1 MFPLEESTIKELR
14 RLQRSSKDRRVY
26 IKATVILMLH
36 KQFSAQDIADSLGID
51 DETVHRYRR
60 AFQALGL
67 QSYLDAG
74 FVPYTGKLS
83 DEQEAQLCAEVRA
96 NLYLDSREVVA
107 YIEHTFGIRYSRS
120 AVTKLLKRLGFVYK
134 KTKAVPA
141 FADRKAQEQFV
152 ATLETLLERAED
164 QVVYFN
170 DGVHPLHNTRPD
182 YGWIFHGETFDMPT
196 NPGRNRVNLTGAL
209 NAHDVTDI
217 EVLEADR
224 INAQATMALWET
236 LLLKHPDKTIY
247 NICDNAKYYHARVL
261 KDWLAQ
267 NPRCKVL
274 YLPPYAPNLNLIE
287 HLWKYLRKE
296 VISHYFY
303 ETFDEF
309 RRAILGFFR
318 NIKEHKQAL
327 ESLLTLKF
335 RIIGI

>member
-1 MFPLEESTIKELR
+1 M
-14 RLQRSSKDRRVY
+14 Y
-26 IKATVILMLH
+26 IKATVLLMLH
-36 KQFSAQDIADSLGID
+36 MKFSAQDIADSLGID

-60 AFQALGL
+60 AYQTLGL
-67 QSYLDAG
+67 AGYLDTG
-74 FVPYTGKLS
+74 FVPYTGRLS
-83 DEQEAQLCAEVRA
+83 GEQEVQLREEVQT
-96 NLYLDSREVVA
+96 NLYIDSREVVA
-107 YIEHTFGIRYSRS
+107 YIDRSFGIRYSRS

-141 FADRKAQEQFV
+141 FADREAQEQFV
-152 ATLETLLERAED
+152 TTLEALLESPED
-164 QVVYFN
+164 HVVYFN

-182 YGWIFHGETFDMPT
+182 YGWIYRGETFDMPT
-196 NPGRNRVNLTGAL
+196 NPGRNRVNISGAL
-209 NAHDVTDI
+209 NAADVTDV

-224 INAQATMALWET
+224 INAQATIELWT
-236 LLLKHPDKTIY
+236 KLLLKHPDKIIY
-247 NICDNAKYYHARVL
+247 NVCDNAKYYHARVL
-261 KDWLAQ
+261 KEWLAQ

-287 HLWKYLRKE
+287 RLWKYLRKE